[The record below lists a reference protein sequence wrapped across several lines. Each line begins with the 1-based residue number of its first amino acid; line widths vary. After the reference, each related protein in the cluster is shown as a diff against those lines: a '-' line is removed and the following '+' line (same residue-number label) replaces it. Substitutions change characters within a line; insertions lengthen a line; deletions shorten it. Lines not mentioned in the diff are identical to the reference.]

1 MAACPDVLDA
11 LDVLAAD
18 LRGHHGALGALLEK
32 LDTNRDGRLERNEV
46 RCVVSIVGCNYT
58 LRHCILSA
66 ACANATRPCRML
78 CKPAALYV
86 VVLLASCD
94 G

>member
-18 LRGHHGALGALLEK
+18 LRAHHGVLGALLDK

-46 RCVVSIVGCNYT
+46 RCVVPIVGCNDM
-58 LRHCILSA
+58 LRRCIRSA
-66 ACANATRPCRML
+66 ARAR
-78 CKPAALYV
+78 
-86 VVLLASCD
+86 
-94 G
+94 